1 MNVENVSIQP
11 DKETQELNN
20 TLNTGYSTNSP
31 VGKTYNFSS
40 ARYAT
45 LRNLI
50 NGKIRSEV
58 TFSNDRL
65 LLDVKP
71 KHFNTLPVVLYE
83 DIIGITVS
91 IKIHFYHCFFIAVS
105 IILAFLNP
113 LCLIAAVIFF
123 LVGRDRRITI
133 TQRSGISAI
142 IYSRSKEQAEDFKN
156 DVMKVANIH

>member
-1 MNVENVSIQP
+1 M
-11 DKETQELNN
+11 
-20 TLNTGYSTNSP
+20 
-31 VGKTYNFSS
+31 
-40 ARYAT
+40 
-45 LRNLI
+45 I

-83 DIIGITVS
+83 DIIGITVNVKVH
-91 IKIHFYHCFFIAVS
+91 IWYFFFIAMS
-105 IILAFLNP
+105 
-113 LCLIAAVIFF
+113 LIAAMANPLFLILGALFF
-123 LVGRDRRITI
+123 WLGRDRKITI

-156 DVMKVANIH
+156 DIMKVANIQ